1 MTVLEVSLLSYYKLR
16 LGRKTL
22 PVSELPMRYRI
33 ILPVVAKAL
42 LLVCI
47 VSSTV
52 FSQTIKQT
60 IKITSP
66 ILQSVYQREISGQR
80 ELTVSGTFT
89 AVMDKIEVR
98 AVPAV
103 QGQGVDAPWRDLQ
116 VAPKGGVFTGKITL
130 YGGWYTLEVRGIA
143 DGKVV
148 GRDVLARVGI
158 GEVFI
163 IAGQSNAQGL
173 KGKPTP
179 PGASD
184 DRVLYI
190 DNYNNDEYGEFKDAV
205 TDPIPPTFSKITS
218 DLKVMSPRGQT
229 AWCWGALGD
238 LLVNKLNVPVL
249 FINAAWEGSASQN
262 WAESSVGQKT
272 VSYYG
277 KEYAAQMP
285 YANLRIS
292 ARNYGSQYGVRAV
305 LWMQGE
311 TDGFFGIT
319 SAAYQKNLQTIINK
333 LQADTQK
340 RITWVI
346 ARTSRSSDGKTP
358 SKAYPAITD
367 AQNAVINTPFNPTYP
382 GPETDHLYPNRK
394 DGLHFEGEEELRTL
408 AQAWSDALDINFFS
422 TVTPMAPAAVPT
434 IAATCVTQN
443 NAVTISLPA
452 GYASYQWRSSKSN
465 TPIGIGSS
473 ITVTQAGT
481 YSATVRDAAGNSIL
495 TPVVVL
501 DHDARPAQPSIIQSG
516 EQQACADSSFPFS
529 VNDEGYIYSWFKD
542 NATTPVTSGAIA
554 NIAES
559 GNYYVKA
566 QNIFGCVSDN
576 SPASKLTVRAKI
588 SKPTIEPSGPFS
600 ISASIPEGAE
610 VNEAFVWRRP
620 GSEADTTA
628 TLIKILKSGVYTTK
642 AKVTYTIG
650 SDNLVCYS
658 DTASREFK
666 TNEQNEVVIY
676 PNPSQ
681 GAYIYIESRDNIKD
695 AAIELFD
702 IRGNLIKTTPPKLLN
717 GRMQVEVGL
726 LPTGKYILR
735 VTGQGQSLTK
745 QIVIR

>member
-1 MTVLEVSLLSYYKLR
+1 
-16 LGRKTL
+16 
-22 PVSELPMRYRI
+22 MRYRI

-42 LLVCI
+42 LLVCL
-47 VSSTV
+47 VSSMV
-52 FSQTIKQT
+52 FSQ

-66 ILQSVYQREISGQR
+66 TFQAVYQRDITGQR

-89 AVMDKIEVR
+89 ALMDKIEIR
-98 AVPAV
+98 AIPVV
-103 QGQGVDAPWRDLQ
+103 QGQGIETPWQDLQ
-116 VAPKGGVFTGKITL
+116 VTPKGGVFTGKITL

-190 DNYNNDEYGEFKDAV
+190 DNYNNDEFGEFKDAL

-238 LLVNKLNVPVL
+238 LLVTKLNVPVL

-262 WAESSVGQKT
+262 WAESSAGQKT

-277 KEYAAQMP
+277 REYAPQMP

-292 ARNYGSQYGVRAV
+292 ARNYGSQYGVRAI

-319 SAAYQKNLQTIINK
+319 TAAYQKNLQTIIDK

-358 SKAYPAITD
+358 SKPYPAITS

-382 GPETDHLYPNRK
+382 GPETDHLVPNRI
-394 DGLHFEGEEELRTL
+394 DGLHFEGEDQLRIL
-408 AQAWSDALDINFFS
+408 ANAWNESLDINFFS
-422 TVTPMAPAAVPT
+422 TVTPMAPAAIPT
-434 IAATCVTQN
+434 ITAACVTAN
-443 NAVTISLPA
+443 NAVTLSLPA
-452 GYASYQWRSSKSN
+452 GYASYEWRSSKSN
-465 TPIGIGSS
+465 TPIGKGST
-473 ITVTQAGT
+473 ITVSQAAT
-481 YSATVRDAAGNSIL
+481 YNATVRDAAGNSII

-501 DHDARPAQPSIIQSG
+501 DHDAKPGQPSILQSG
-516 EQQACADSSFPFS
+516 EQQACADSSFRFS
-529 VNDEGYIYSWFKD
+529 VNDEGHIYNWFKE
-542 NATTPVTSGAIA
+542 NGTTPVTAGAIA
-554 NIAES
+554 SIAES
-559 GNYYVKA
+559 GNYYVRA
-566 QNIFGCVSDN
+566 QNIFGCISDN
-576 SPASKLTVRAKI
+576 SASSKLTIRAKI

-600 ISASIPEGAE
+600 ISASIPEGGE
-610 VNEAFVWRRP
+610 LNESFIWTRP
-620 GSEADTTA
+620 GAESDTTA
-628 TLIKILKSGVYTTK
+628 ALLKILKSGVYTTK

-650 SDNLVCYS
+650 SNNLVCYS

-702 IRGNLIKTTPPKLLN
+702 IRGNLIKTTSPRLLDS
-717 GRMQVEVGL
+717 RMQIDVGL

>member
-1 MTVLEVSLLSYYKLR
+1 
-16 LGRKTL
+16 
-22 PVSELPMRYRI
+22 MRYRI

-42 LLVCI
+42 LLVCL
-47 VSSTV
+47 VSSMV
-52 FSQTIKQT
+52 FSQ

-66 ILQSVYQREISGQR
+66 TFQAVYQRDITGQR

-89 AVMDKIEVR
+89 ALMDKIEIR
-98 AVPAV
+98 AIPVV
-103 QGQGVDAPWRDLQ
+103 QGQGIETPWQDLQ
-116 VAPKGGVFTGKITL
+116 VTPKGGVFTGKITL

-190 DNYNNDEYGEFKDAV
+190 DNYNNDEFGEFKDAL

-238 LLVNKLNVPVL
+238 LLVNKLNVPIL

-262 WAESSVGQKT
+262 WAESSAGQKT

-277 KEYAAQMP
+277 REYAPQMP
-285 YANLRIS
+285 YANLRVS

-319 SAAYQKNLQTIINK
+319 TAAYQKNLQTIIDK

-358 SKAYPAITD
+358 SKPYPAITA

-382 GPETDHLYPNRK
+382 GPETDHLVPNRI
-394 DGLHFEGEEELRTL
+394 DGLHFEGEDQLRIL
-408 AQAWSDALDINFFS
+408 ANAWNESLDINFFS
-422 TVTPMAPAAVPT
+422 TVTPMAPAAIPT
-434 IAATCVTQN
+434 ITAACVTAN
-443 NAVTISLPA
+443 NAVTLSLPA
-452 GYASYQWRSSKSN
+452 GYASYEWRSSKSN
-465 TPIGIGSS
+465 TPIGKGST
-473 ITVTQAGT
+473 ITVSQAAT
-481 YSATVRDAAGNSIL
+481 YSATVRDAAGNSII

-501 DHDARPAQPSIIQSG
+501 DHDAKPGQPSILQSG
-516 EQQACADSSFPFS
+516 EQQACADSSFRFS
-529 VNDEGYIYSWFKD
+529 VNDEGYIYNWFKE
-542 NATTPVTSGAIA
+542 NGTTPVTAGAIA
-554 NIAES
+554 SIAES
-559 GNYYVKA
+559 GNYYVRA
-566 QNIFGCVSDN
+566 QNIFGCISDN
-576 SPASKLTVRAKI
+576 SASSKLTIRAKI

-600 ISASIPEGAE
+600 ISASIPEGGE
-610 VNEAFVWRRP
+610 VNESFIWRRP
-620 GSEADTTA
+620 GYESDTTA
-628 TLIKILKSGVYTTK
+628 TLLKILRSGVYTTK

-650 SDNLVCYS
+650 SNNLVCYS

-702 IRGNLIKTTPPKLLN
+702 IRGNLIKSTAPRLLDS
-717 GRMQVEVGL
+717 RMQIEVGL
-726 LPTGKYILR
+726 LPTGKYLLR